1 MEEIKYKV
9 YVKMDSNNCITSV
22 ESTCFNEEEE
32 LLENGYIQI
41 DKGSEGTI
49 YAHAQPNYLV
59 TKYGQPITD
68 LQGNYNYKLVKNK
81 PVLLTTEEK
90 ELLFPKAKLV
100 ITAEERLTI
109 VEEALQEVIL
119 GGM

>member
-1 MEEIKYKV
+1 MEENIYKV
-9 YVKMDSNNCITSV
+9 FVKIDSNNCITSV
-22 ESTCFNEEEE
+22 ESTCFNAEKE
-32 LLENGYIQI
+32 LLEKGYIKI
-41 DKGSEGTI
+41 DKGSDGDI

-68 LQGNYNYKLVKNK
+68 NEGNSNYKLVDLV
-81 PVLLTTEEK
+81 PMLLTAEEK
-90 ELLFPKAKLV
+90 ATLFPKAEPV
-100 ITAEERLTI
+100 ITAEERLAI